1 MDKVE
6 EAMKGI
12 RKVVHMMSRSEREGF
27 LDYVNREVEA
37 YVRNKDRKSDR
48 ENPDEGVNTDNDD

>member
-6 EAMKGI
+6 EALKGI
-12 RKVVHMMSRSEREGF
+12 REVVHMMSPSEREGF